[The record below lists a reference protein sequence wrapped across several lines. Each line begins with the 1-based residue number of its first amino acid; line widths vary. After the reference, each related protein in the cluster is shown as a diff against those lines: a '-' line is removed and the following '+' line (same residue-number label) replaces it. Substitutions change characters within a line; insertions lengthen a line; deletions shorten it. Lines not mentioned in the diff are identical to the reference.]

1 MARDLGGTAAPAET
15 PDLVTCSPDGESRG
29 LMARVGDLFP
39 LNPIGNVL
47 SRIDTPASPARPWGL
62 RFLTVP
68 QPRAGKHEGGTNET
82 TGDPD
87 GNSPGE
93 ETGGE

>member
-1 MARDLGGTAAPAET
+1 MTEMMHRTDG
-15 PDLVTCSPDGESRG
+15 PDLLTHTPDGESRG
-29 LMARVGDLFP
+29 LMYRSGDLFP
-39 LNPIGNVL
+39 LNPIGNLL
-47 SRIDTPASPARPWGL
+47 SRTTAAASPARPWGL
-62 RFLTVP
+62 RFLRVP

>member
-1 MARDLGGTAAPAET
+1 MASHPGNIDAPQRAD
-15 PDLVTCSPDGESRG
+15 DLVTRSPDGESRG

-47 SRIDTPASPARPWGL
+47 SRTDASASPARPWGL
-62 RFLTVP
+62 RFLSVP

-82 TGDPD
+82 SGDPD
-87 GNSPGE
+87 GNKPGE
-93 ETGGE
+93 ERSKD